1 MSQANAPRS
10 FWDAA
15 RVLPVAFVLV
25 NIVSL
30 YIIYSLFH
38 LMPLLLNSETFKEGE
53 VQALIFNI
61 VSFLM
66 MLSYIRAVV
75 TNPGNIPDETSAWEY
90 APGGAAQP
98 ETKEVK
104 ATGERRHC
112 KWCAKYKPDR
122 CHHCRVCRTCILK
135 MDHHCPWIYNCV
147 GFRNHKYFF
156 LLLLYSAIACN
167 WITFTMIPTVED
179 AVNRNDNFGSMFLVL
194 FAETLAAFLGLL
206 ITLFFVFHIWLMLKG
221 MTTIEFCEKS
231 TKNQGFNNSA
241 YDRGIN
247 GNLRA
252 VLGDWMILWF
262 LPVSP
267 PSGNGTDF
275 GPDAFL
281 ERELETDR
289 GVRRKSGKARSYGS
303 TSKESRMLSGW
314 SKQQSSRKEQQACP
328 FTDDSEDI
336 TLFQTHEMPRR
347 LP

>member
-1 MSQANAPRS
+1 MSLANNAQRS

-30 YIIYSLFH
+30 YVIYSVFH
-38 LMPLLLNSETFKEGE
+38 LIPLLTNADTFKEGE
-53 VQALIFNI
+53 VQAIVFNT
-61 VSFLM
+61 VSLLM
-66 MLSYIRAVV
+66 MISYVRAVV
-75 TNPGNIPDETSAWEY
+75 TNPGNIPDEDMAWEY
-90 APGGAAQP
+90 APGGEVQP

-104 ATGERRHC
+104 ATGDRRHC

-122 CHHCRVCRTCILK
+122 CHHCRVCRVCILK

-167 WITFTMIPTVED
+167 WITCTMIPTVED
-179 AVNRNDNFGSMFLVL
+179 FVQRNDNFASMFLVL

-206 ITLFFVFHIWLMLKG
+206 ITLFFMFHIWLMLKG

-247 GNLRA
+247 GNIRA

-262 LPVSP
+262 LPISP
-267 PSGNGTDF
+267 PAGNGVDF
-275 GPDAFL
+275 SAPDDAYLARDL
-281 ERELETDR
+281 EADR
-289 GVRRKSGKARSYGS
+289 GLRRKSRKTGGYGS
-303 TSKESRMLSGW
+303 TSKESKRIYGW
-314 SKQQSSRKEQQACP
+314 SKRKEHEACS
-328 FTDDSEDI
+328 FNDDSEDI
-336 TLFQTHEMPRR
+336 TLFQTQEMGKR
-347 LP
+347 LM